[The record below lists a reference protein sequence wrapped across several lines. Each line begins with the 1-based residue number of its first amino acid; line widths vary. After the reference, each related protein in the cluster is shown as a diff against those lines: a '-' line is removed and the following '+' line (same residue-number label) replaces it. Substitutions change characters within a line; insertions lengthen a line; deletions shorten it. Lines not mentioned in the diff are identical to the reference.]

1 MGDVCD
7 NCVYRNNPFQVDT
20 DADGYGDVCDDFPND
35 ASENADSDGD
45 GIGNNADTDDD
56 NDNWSDTIEIACGTN
71 PRDSADKPIDSDN
84 DGDPDCLDPDD
95 DNDGYLAVSY
105 THLTLPTKA

>member
-71 PRDSADKPIDSDN
+71 PRDSGDKPIDLS
-84 DGDPDCLDPDD
+84 LI
-95 DNDGYLAVSY
+95 
-105 THLTLPTKA
+105 HI